1 MVNKWYGK
9 SKWFSS
15 CINKQKKIS
24 RTLFCPASVNA
35 VVQPICF
42 LLNSTGS
49 LFFVYFENTV
59 SNIFSPFRIT
69 KYLAG
74 ITSIYYTT
82 TYLLPISVWI
92 T

>member
-59 SNIFSPFRIT
+59 ISLVPLGSQSISLELRVST
-69 KYLAG
+69 TLLHTYYL
-74 ITSIYYTT
+74 
-82 TYLLPISVWI
+82 
-92 T
+92 